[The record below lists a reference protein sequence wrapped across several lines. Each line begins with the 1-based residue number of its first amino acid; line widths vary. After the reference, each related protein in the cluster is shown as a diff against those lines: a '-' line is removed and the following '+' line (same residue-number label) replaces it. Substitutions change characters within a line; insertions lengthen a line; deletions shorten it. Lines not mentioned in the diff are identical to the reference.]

1 VVAGDAAAADAADDP
16 TAELPLA
23 CGEYAGDVGEYAGLA
38 SDGEYAGLRAAAALA
53 PAPPA
58 PPGLYAG
65 LVGE

>member
-23 CGEYAGDVGEYAGLA
+23 CGESAGDVGEYAGLA

-58 PPGLYAG
+58 PPGLKAG